1 MKGEKTI
8 IEGMLIP
15 CLMTGTDEWSNAEII
30 KIRDNEPSGS
40 TEIVDSDDAKRLY
53 YVHYVDFNK
62 RLDCWVTEDR
72 LDVAKARAKG
82 AQEASDDKV
91 KKEDPDVGS
100 SRCFS
105 PTPSAIKDVS
115 NLGTT
120 PTSGWYNEIF
130 IFQVFA
136 RVV

>member
-8 IEGMLIP
+8 SEGMLIP

-30 KIRDNEPSGS
+30 KIRESEIPSGS
-40 TEIVDSDDAKRLY
+40 TAEVDSDDAKRRLY

-72 LDVAKARAKG
+72 LDVSKARAKG
-82 AQEASDDKV
+82 QEPTDKEI
-91 KKEDPDVGS
+91 KKEDPDGS

-105 PTPSAIKDVS
+105 PTPTSAIKDVS
-115 NLGTT
+115 NLGT
-120 PTSGWYNEIF
+120 PTSG
-130 IFQVFA
+130 
-136 RVV
+136 